1 MVGEQPMA
9 VVLLATLTDEQSYP
23 FVASLRR
30 FTYSQS
36 RFVMLDGGI
45 GPLPN
50 TDSSVSMHPLKLTAY
65 PPNGT
70 FFGGLP
76 LLLAFAIVPP
86 YP

>member
-1 MVGEQPMA
+1 MVGEQPM
-9 VVLLATLTDEQSYP
+9 VVELLATLTNGQRYP

-50 TDSSVSMHPLKLTAY
+50 TDSSESMHPLKLTAY

-70 FFGGLP
+70 LFVGLP
-76 LLLAFAIVPP
+76 FLLALTIAPP
-86 YP
+86 SS